1 MNKQLDFL
9 VLLLA
14 CALFVKSPGRLYKC
28 LLLANKKT
36 DKFNEEIKDLLRLFD
51 LPEDKQQVNFL
62 EDRYE

>member
-9 VLLLA
+9 ILLFA

-36 DKFNEEIKDLLRLFD
+36 DKFNEEIKELLRLFN
-51 LPEDKQQVNFL
+51 LTSE
-62 EDRYE
+62 

>member
-9 VLLLA
+9 VLLFA
-14 CALFVKSPGRLYKC
+14 CDLFIKSPGKLYKC

-51 LPEDKQQVNFL
+51 LPEDNF
-62 EDRYE
+62 

>member
-51 LPEDKQQVNFL
+51 LPEEQP
-62 EDRYE
+62 

>member
-9 VLLLA
+9 ILLFA
-14 CALFVKSPGRLYKC
+14 CDLFIKSPGKLYKC

-51 LPEDKQQVNFL
+51 LPEDNF
-62 EDRYE
+62 